1 MILDAGTHF
10 AFAGL
15 IREFFGAIDNI
26 VYWLFV
32 NIYNLFIDIAN
43 LKLFSDSTLQTFGQR
58 IYVLL
63 GIVMLF
69 RISFSIVGYI
79 VDPDKLTDSKAGFGS
94 LIKNVVISLV
104 LIVTVPI
111 IFRYSRLLQEA
122 LLKDNTIPRII
133 TGKQKN
139 TYTEKSLGDEL
150 ALDILSTF
158 IYPNQNLFPD
168 CNANTILGV
177 TDEDGNFQEKTGPCY
192 KPHDYESSDGTSYTY
207 QFLDVKDG
215 AVVNPEGVKHPEA
228 NMNIEYYEIYA
239 SVSKAKGNNNAR
251 RKSYSDLLAL
261 AEKTNLITSQ
271 SNINGSNQYWISYQY
286 IISTIGI
293 AVIAYIFLLFCI
305 DIAVRTV
312 KLGFLQLYA
321 PIPIVMYIDPKSKS
335 KFDEW
340 VKMCVSTYLDLFVR
354 LASIFFALEMI
365 RLLAS
370 ESALVKSGN
379 SLLVKFFI
387 ILGCLMFAKQ
397 LPKILEQLLG
407 IKTPDFTLNPLK
419 KIENEAL
426 GGKAISKGLG
436 LAGRTVG
443 NIAGGLGHLAWA
455 NTGGKLAENMK
466 GKYDKSGLKNVMD
479 GIGGGINTAY
489 NYMDDAMGGKLG
501 RIGADVSGTLGGAF
515 LASTNKKKSAYSNYI
530 TTEQAFEKRALE
542 QIEKGAAGALS
553 EKYVAYTEQI
563 NAARQ
568 AGDANRAA
576 QLQNELNAWW
586 GSNEPNGAASQYID
600 YITSGKFTDDFGNV
614 LSGKDADAA
623 MSYTVDKNKGDY
635 KGFGD
640 KSMSD
645 GMLKKLHAA
654 ASIAGIDPDADAK
667 TMHREMGILKGKVSE
682 MEAEEFKR
690 NEAKK

>member
-43 LKLFSDSTLQTFGQR
+43 LKLFSDGTLQTFGQR

-122 LLKDNTIPRII
+122 LLKDDTIPRII

-158 IYPNQNLFPD
+158 IYPNQNLFKD

-192 KPHDYESSDGTSYTY
+192 KSHDYESSDGTSYTY

-228 NMNIEYYEIYA
+228 NMNIEYYEIYN
-239 SVSKAKGNNNAR
+239 SVSKAKGDNNIR

-365 RLLAS
+365 ELLTT
-370 ESALVKSGN
+370 ESALVTSEN

-419 KIENEAL
+419 KIGDIPLVGNTAGNLARKTLAGIDANANGHSFKSGWEKAKENDKGFAADIRKTLNTALPYTAQKKKRDFEAKELAEEQKAKLSRGEGLFNAVEEAKNAIHGEGWDVSKRKNEAAGSTL
-426 GGKAISKGLG
+426 FGAGSDLAKRYTEMMNAKDAKD
-436 LAGRTVG
+436 LAGSKLTEAKERL
-443 NIAGGLGHLAWA
+443 NA
-455 NTGGKLAENMK
+455 NGEYEGM
-466 GKYDKSGLKNVMD
+466 
-479 GIGGGINTAY
+479 
-489 NYMDDAMGGKLG
+489 
-501 RIGADVSGTLGGAF
+501 SGTD
-515 LASTNKKKSAYSNYI
+515 LAKYISELEVNSLKAQSAYSAAETQFVKDVNNNSDAREVY
-530 TTEQAFEKRALE
+530 EAFNMYND
-542 QIEKGAAGALS
+542 QQ
-553 EKYVAYTEQI
+553 KYH
-563 NAARQ
+563 
-568 AGDANRAA
+568 DA
-576 QLQNELNAWW
+576 
-586 GSNEPNGAASQYID
+586 
-600 YITSGKFTDDFGNV
+600 TK
-614 LSGKDADAA
+614 
-623 MSYTVDKNKGDY
+623 VDKYAQGYTTSHPGNNNNN
-635 KGFGD
+635 
-640 KSMSD
+640 
-645 GMLKKLHAA
+645 
-654 ASIAGIDPDADAK
+654 
-667 TMHREMGILKGKVSE
+667 TQ
-682 MEAEEFKR
+682 
-690 NEAKK
+690 N